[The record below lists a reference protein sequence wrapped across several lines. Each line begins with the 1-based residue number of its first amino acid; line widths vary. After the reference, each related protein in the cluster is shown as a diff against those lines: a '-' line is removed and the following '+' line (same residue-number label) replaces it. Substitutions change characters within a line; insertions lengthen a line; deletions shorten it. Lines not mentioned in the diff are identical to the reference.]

1 MRSDYKETPSPQPEV
16 VRKTTTTT
24 TTRKTTKQITA
35 KTPKIKVQVGNT
47 MKLKRNFFK
56 IFLFQIIYS
65 FTNLL
70 FFSFLSFHSYKIF
83 CLPKHSITNVLF
95 SFWNFILFSQ
105 NSSSFSIC
113 FWHLPF
119 YHLLLY
125 CVLSSSPL
133 FALP

>member
-16 VRKTTTTT
+16 VRKTTTT

-65 FTNLL
+65 TNLL
-70 FFSFLSFHSYKIF
+70 LLILFHFILIKYFAFLSILSPMYCFLFEISFFFRKILLLSLSVF
-83 CLPKHSITNVLF
+83 DI
-95 SFWNFILFSQ
+95 
-105 NSSSFSIC
+105 
-113 FWHLPF
+113 
-119 YHLLLY
+119 YHLLY